1 MNTSTYSSAPTMS
14 NELGT
19 LVVVVLKAR
28 NLNDKHSFHKQDV
41 FAQIALNGPPKRTTV
56 DIKGGQHPVWDEE
69 VRISVSKDPSERNR
83 TLEVSCWAKERKV
96 DDLLGQGKVD
106 IAETLRTGE
115 FDGMLH
121 TFLWVGPFSSNNLD
135 WVKLE
140 TDGGYR
146 GDVFLEMTFYANAPA
161 PLSRRASRL
170 DPKTRLARPTQPYK
184 YPNSVPP
191 SLLKPNKLSPRR
203 DPNQSLQTPPKGN
216 HLIPPSSRSAS
227 SSPKAHD
234 DVLPPVSEDRTQLP
248 VSLTAS
254 GGAANIGVKRPDPP
268 SMLRPGN
275 PKSSPI
281 PIGSSHA
288 GAPEYGIHSQSQ
300 TGYQRPAARAQT
312 SGLPNSYVSPGSV
325 TPSGPSPLRAQTAG
339 QPNPYDNP
347 STFPIAALG
356 NAHVSIYDPQ
366 YNHHL
371 SQELVFQPSTRPAAS
386 NNLPDPYLTARYQQ
400 PLPLPGSSPPRQ
412 RPAPRDPT
420 AEAAE
425 IRRQALLLEEQDRA
439 KRKEQEEADA
449 ALARQLDLELNLGD
463 SEQERSSDAGH
474 TPGDR

>member
-1 MNTSTYSSAPTMS
+1 MS

-69 VRISVSKDPSERNR
+69 VRISVSNDPSEKNR

-106 IAETLRTGE
+106 ITETLQTGE
-115 FDGMLH
+115 FDGTLH
-121 TFLWVGPFSSNNLD
+121 IFLRVGPFFTDDLD

-170 DPKTRLARPTQPYK
+170 DPRTRLARPTQPYK
-184 YPNSVPP
+184 YPNLVPP
-191 SLLKPNKLSPRR
+191 SLLNPNKLSPRR
-203 DPNQSLQTPPKGN
+203 DPNQPLQTPPKGN
-216 HLIPPSSRSAS
+216 NLVPPSSRSAS
-227 SSPKAHD
+227 SSPKACN
-234 DVLPPVSEDRTQLP
+234 DVLPSVSEDLTQLP

-288 GAPEYGIHSQSQ
+288 SAPEYGPHSQSQ
-300 TGYQRPAARAQT
+300 TGYHQPAARAQT
-312 SGLPNSYVSPGSV
+312 SGLPNPYVNSGSV
-325 TPSGPSPLRAQTAG
+325 APFASLLRAQTAG
-339 QPNPYDNP
+339 QPNRYENP
-347 STFPIAALG
+347 STFPISALG
-356 NAHVSIYDPQ
+356 NAHVSIYDTQ

-386 NNLPDPYLTARYQQ
+386 SDLPDPYLTARYQQ

-412 RPAPRDPT
+412 QSAPRDP
-420 AEAAE
+420 AAQAAE
-425 IRRQALLLEEQDRA
+425 IRRQALSLEEQDRE

-463 SEQERSSDAGH
+463 SEQERRSSDGGH
-474 TPGDR
+474 MPGDW